1 MAGERLRKLIASMGE
16 RRAYAHIERILQL
29 SAHTATCILGE
40 TAATPARRAETQMIQ
55 RLREY
60 STKFKLGLS
69 VSDSHSAAHSGD
81 ALVTH
86 SSGITTVWDSKNY
99 DKGVP
104 TAQRRK
110 LARDVRERGAACG
123 VIVQRGDIGIGHCVI
138 DGVRIHTCQA
148 GTASEFAC
156 LYLATLQ
163 SEDDV
168 ERTRYAANAALTFTI
183 IENMQRNL
191 DELKVSLHI
200 SPIAASHVASGEC
213 VR

>member
-1 MAGERLRKLIASMGE
+1 MAGERLQKLIASMGE

-60 STKFKLGLS
+60 STTFNLGLS
-69 VSDSHSAAHSGD
+69 ISDSHSTPHSGD
-81 ALVTH
+81 ALIRKAGV
-86 SSGITTVWDSKNY
+86 TTVWDSKNY
-99 DKGVP
+99 ARAVP
-104 TAQRRK
+104 IAQRRK
-110 LARDVRERGAACG
+110 LARDVRERGAAYG
-123 VIVQRGDIGIGHCVI
+123 VIVQRGDVGIGHRVI

-163 SEDDV
+163 TEDDV
-168 ERTRYAANAALTFTI
+168 ERTRHAANAALTFTI

-191 DELKVSLHI
+191 DELKATLLIGV
-200 SPIAASHVASGEC
+200 
-213 VR
+213 